1 MRLKTRSRGVALR
14 ISAEFGGPGFSLAA
28 PKRLLER
35 LQPLKLRLNAALPWM
50 LPLVLAVALL
60 VSGAAVRAQQSAGGT
75 PPAGNSENG
84 KKLFSSDGC
93 YECHGL
99 RGQGATQT
107 GAARIGP
114 PILSLDSFLSYV
126 RHPANQMPPYSSKAV
141 SDQDLTDIYT
151 YLKSIPLPPK
161 GKDIPLLNK

>member
-1 MRLKTRSRGVALR
+1 MRLKSRSRAVERR
-14 ISAEFGGPGFSLAA
+14 IRGPFGGPGFGLAA
-28 PKRLLER
+28 PQRPVER
-35 LQPLKLRLNAALPWM
+35 LEPLKLCLNAM
-50 LPLVLAVALL
+50 LRRMLSLLSVVALL
-60 VSGAAVRAQQSAGGT
+60 VSSAPVGAQQSAGG
-75 PPAGNSENG
+75 PAPAGNAQNG

-99 RGQGATQT
+99 QGQGATQT

-114 PILSLDSFLSYV
+114 PILPLDSFLSYV

-141 SDQDLTDIYT
+141 SDQDLTDIYA